1 MATNYTIEEAVK
13 IIAEGKNTEAIQEI
27 GKRFPILAVKI
38 AALTAKAKDEIVDFI
53 GYMPEYLTA
62 NKVNSEI
69 KKSLTAS
76 DDEAEDETPD
86 EKPVKPTKEKASKK
100 KAAKEEED
108 DDQDDDDDVVDY
120 TKYNGDTLIKM
131 CKERGIYKKGMK
143 KADLVAAMENYDEN
157 GATSE
162 DDEEDDE
169 NPYEGKTAME
179 LFKECKK
186 RGIKAAPKKPAKF
199 YVDLLLK
206 ADAEEND
213 EDEDWGD
220 EEEEETPKKP
230 AKSSKKAKP
239 AKEEVED
246 DEDDDDWD
254 I

>member
-13 IIAEGKNTEAIQEI
+13 IIAEGKNAEAIQEI

-69 KKSLTAS
+69 KKSLIAS
-76 DDEAEDETPD
+76 DDEAEDETPV
-86 EKPVKPTKEKASKK
+86 EKPTKSSKKANKK
-100 KAAKEEED
+100 KAADE
-108 DDQDDDDDVVDY
+108 DDQDDGVVDY

-157 GATSE
+157 GAASE
-162 DDEEDDE
+162 DDEDE

-199 YVDLLLK
+199 YVDLLLE

-220 EEEEETPKKP
+220 EEEEETSKKP

>member
-69 KKSLTAS
+69 KKSLIAS
-76 DDEAEDETPD
+76 DDDEAEDETPV
-86 EKPVKPTKEKASKK
+86 EKPAKSSKKASKK
-100 KAAKEEED
+100 KAADED
-108 DDQDDDDDVVDY
+108 DEDDDVVDY

-162 DDEEDDE
+162 DDEDDE

-220 EEEEETPKKP
+220 EEEEETPKNPKKP
-230 AKSSKKAKP
+230 AKSSKKTKP

-246 DEDDDDWD
+246 DENDDDWD